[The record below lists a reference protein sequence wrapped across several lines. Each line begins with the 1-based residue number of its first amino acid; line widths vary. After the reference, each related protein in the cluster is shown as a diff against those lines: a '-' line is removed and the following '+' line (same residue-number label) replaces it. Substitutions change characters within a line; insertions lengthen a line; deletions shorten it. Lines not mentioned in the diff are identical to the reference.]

1 MQIYIS
7 VVELKK
13 EIIDLK
19 NNAGY
24 DAMQIESVS
33 LKIKAIGHQLE
44 IPLDAWQVDILSRML
59 GLCVDTKSLANYKM
73 ASKETVDAHMEMYYK
88 AIREMACK
96 SEF

>member
-1 MQIYIS
+1 MIR
-7 VVELKK
+7 
-13 EIIDLK
+13 D
-19 NNAGY
+19 N

-44 IPLDAWQVDILSRML
+44 IPLEAWQVDVLSRIL
-59 GLCVDTKSLANYKM
+59 GLCIDTKSLANYKM

-88 AIREMACK
+88 AIREMAFK

>member
-1 MQIYIS
+1 M
-7 VVELKK
+7 LG
-13 EIIDLK
+13 
-19 NNAGY
+19 N

-44 IPLDAWQVDILSRML
+44 IPLEAWQVDIISRML
-59 GLCVDTKSLANYKM
+59 GLCVDTESLANYKM